1 MKPEE
6 GIKIETAKEWL
17 RCAGRL
23 FQHAQ
28 KSRERQT
35 WESEKLSG
43 VIFEEDEKGFAV
55 WTEREGILTMKK
67 ERAMLLAEEIIE
79 MAEEWKCI

>member
-6 GIKIETAKEWL
+6 GIKIETVKEWL
-17 RCAGRL
+17 RCANKL
-23 FQHAQ
+23 FHHTQ

-35 WESEKLSG
+35 WESEKLPG

-67 ERAMLLAEEIIE
+67 ERAMLLAEEIME
-79 MAEEWKCI
+79 MAGEWDL